1 MKYNDVS
8 MAAEIIAEMRELTAV
23 DQAVCYTSLDGALGI
38 FKNYSKK
45 NELSF
50 WATNCRFSNDKNEYL
65 TGYNILTEKDKKKI
79 VGMYSDAYV
88 LCFCENPDLLSQWN
102 RYGSNSGISIKL
114 DFTKL
119 KTIFW
124 ESSSEPRSSGL
135 LDIDDY
141 HLAGYKP
148 RGVKYS
154 IDEVK
159 SIIENEDKIYGDTEK
174 GRLRLNVLLPFIKDA
189 AFTDEQESR
198 LLFWPVVDN
207 ENQLLTNVKYRIL
220 RNLIAPYIEAKF
232 TPINKDDNP
241 ISGIVVGPGANQ
253 NEVFNALIH
262 MLETDRDSYA
272 YIDDPA
278 IKLYTTKKSKITI
291 RKSEIPFRS

>member
-1 MKYNDVS
+1 MKYYDVS
-8 MAAEIIAEMRELTAV
+8 IAAEIIAEMKELTAV

-38 FKNYSKK
+38 FKNYSEK
-45 NELSF
+45 NELTF

-79 VGMYSDAYV
+79 VGMYADAYV

-119 KTIFW
+119 KSVFW
-124 ESSSEPRSSGL
+124 ESLSETRSLDS

-141 HLAGYKP
+141 HLACYKP

-159 SIIENEDKIYGDTEK
+159 SIIENEDKIYGDSEK
-174 GRLRLNVLLPFIKDA
+174 GKLRLNVLLPFIKDK
-189 AFTDEQESR
+189 AFIDEKESR
-198 LLFWPVVDN
+198 LLFWPVVDSEN
-207 ENQLLTNVKYRIL
+207 ELLTKVKYRIL
-220 RNLIAPYIEAKF
+220 RNLIAPYIEVKF
-232 TPINKDDNP
+232 TPINKEDNP
-241 ISGIVVGPGANQ
+241 IRGIVIGPGVNQ
-253 NEVFNALIH
+253 NEVFNAVIH
-262 MLETDRDSYA
+262 MLETDRDSYT

-278 IKLYTTKKSKITI
+278 IKHYTTKKSKITI
-291 RKSEIPFRS
+291 NKSEIPFRS